1 MLRAEN
7 ITKSYVDRVLFAN
20 ISFDIGDRD
29 RIALIGPNGSGKTT
43 LFDIINGDTLP
54 DSGQIN
60 KRKDGTIGYLRQDI
74 NPGSK
79 NPLLEEV
86 EGASIEITEI
96 AKKMAVVHKG
106 LEDSDT
112 TNHDR
117 LLSQLG
123 DLQHSYE
130 LAGGYDVHHEA
141 QAILSGLGFKQTDY
155 ARPLSEFS
163 GGWLMRAELAKL
175 LLIKPDLL
183 LLDEPTNHLDLEA
196 QIWFEKYLASYR
208 GAVMLTSHDR
218 AFLNRV
224 VNKVLAIEPGE
235 VVLHHGNYDSYV
247 IAKQKKM
254 EQLEASAKR
263 QERQIEKET
272 KFINRFRSQ
281 ATKASVVQ
289 SRIKKLE
296 KIQTITIPR
305 TTKKIHFAFPEP
317 PHSGREVI
325 SLKHIQKAYGE
336 KVIYADLNLT
346 IERGDRVTLV
356 GPNGAGKTTLLKI
369 LAGVLPFEE
378 GERVLGT
385 GVVVAYYAQYVLDLL
400 KPENTVLEE
409 LARSAPNQLEQNL
422 RRILGGF
429 LFSGDDVRKTVAVLS
444 GGEKA
449 RVALAKILMQPS
461 NFLLMD
467 EPTNHLDIASR
478 EILADALEAYKGT
491 ICLITHDRTL
501 IQQTANKIIEIQAG
515 VPEIFPGDYAGYLY
529 RKEHGAPPPVEKQ
542 GKKQEAAQT
551 VPEEEEFDE
560 GRGWV
565 AVRQAPKKKPKPPAD
580 PKLALQKRLLQE
592 NKDVAKKLADNE
604 SQLVDLESQL
614 VEIETAFAKP
624 EFYKDS
630 EEVQTTMEKH
640 HQLKT
645 DIQRLTEEWEKLTL
659 ETERVNG
666 ALAEVQAK
674 G

>member
-1 MLRAEN
+1 LA
-7 ITKSYVDRVLFAN
+7 IY
-20 ISFDIGDRD
+20 
-29 RIALIGPNGSGKTT
+29 
-43 LFDIINGDTLP
+43 
-54 DSGQIN
+54 
-60 KRKDGTIGYLRQDI
+60 
-74 NPGSK
+74 
-79 NPLLEEV
+79 
-86 EGASIEITEI
+86 SIV
-96 AKKMAVVHKG
+96 M
-106 LEDSDT
+106 
-112 TNHDR
+112 N
-117 LLSQLG
+117 
-123 DLQHSYE
+123 

-336 KVIYADLNLT
+336 KIIYSDLNLT

-378 GERVLGT
+378 GERVLGA

-529 RKEHGAPPPVEKQ
+529 RKEHGAPPPVEK
-542 GKKQEAAQT
+542 KETKQEAAQT
-551 VPEEEEFDE
+551 VPEEEEFDD

-604 SQLVDLESQL
+604 ARLVDFESQL
-614 VEIETAFAKP
+614 AEIETAFAKP

-640 HQLKT
+640 HQLKA
-645 DIQRLTEEWEKLTL
+645 DIQHLTEEWEKLTL
-659 ETERVNG
+659 EAERVNG
-666 ALAEVQAK
+666 ALAEVQEK

>member
-43 LFDIINGDTLP
+43 LFDIINGNTLP
-54 DSGQIN
+54 DSGKII
-60 KRKDGTIGYLRQDI
+60 KSKDSTIGYLRQDI

-86 EGASIEITEI
+86 ESASTEITAI
-96 AKKMAVVHKG
+96 AEKMAVVHKG

-117 LLSQLG
+117 LLNQLG

-224 VNKVLAIEPGE
+224 VNKVLSIEPGE

-296 KIQTITIPR
+296 KIQVITIPR
-305 TTKKIHFAFPEP
+305 TTKKIHFTFPEP

-325 SLKHIQKAYGE
+325 TLKHIKKAYGE
-336 KVIYADLNLT
+336 KIIYSDLNLT
-346 IERGDRVTLV
+346 LERGDRVTLV

-369 LAGVLPFEE
+369 LAGVLPFEA

-515 VPEIFPGDYAGYLY
+515 VPEIFSGDYAGYLY
-529 RKEHGAPPPVEKQ
+529 RKEHGAPPPVEKEER
-542 GKKQEAAQT
+542 KQEAPQT
-551 VPEEEEFDE
+551 VQEEEEFDD

-565 AVRQAPKKKPKPPAD
+565 AVRQAPKKKQKPPAD
-580 PKLALQKRLLQE
+580 PKIALLKRMQQAS
-592 NKDVAKKLADNE
+592 KDVAEKLADNE
-604 SQLVDLESQL
+604 VRLAEFESQL
-614 VEIETAFAKP
+614 SEIETAFAKP

-630 EEVQTTMEKH
+630 EAVQATMEKH
-640 HQLKT
+640 HQLKA
-645 DIQRLTEEWEKLTL
+645 DIVHLTEEWEKLTL
-659 ETERVNG
+659 EAERING
-666 ALAEVQAK
+666 ELAEAEDK
-674 G
+674 

>member
-1 MLRAEN
+1 
-7 ITKSYVDRVLFAN
+7 
-20 ISFDIGDRD
+20 
-29 RIALIGPNGSGKTT
+29 
-43 LFDIINGDTLP
+43 
-54 DSGQIN
+54 
-60 KRKDGTIGYLRQDI
+60 
-74 NPGSK
+74 
-79 NPLLEEV
+79 
-86 EGASIEITEI
+86 
-96 AKKMAVVHKG
+96 
-106 LEDSDT
+106 
-112 TNHDR
+112 
-117 LLSQLG
+117 
-123 DLQHSYE
+123 
-130 LAGGYDVHHEA
+130 
-141 QAILSGLGFKQTDY
+141 
-155 ARPLSEFS
+155 
-163 GGWLMRAELAKL
+163 
-175 LLIKPDLL
+175 
-183 LLDEPTNHLDLEA
+183 
-196 QIWFEKYLASYR
+196 
-208 GAVMLTSHDR
+208 
-218 AFLNRV
+218 
-224 VNKVLAIEPGE
+224 
-235 VVLHHGNYDSYV
+235 
-247 IAKQKKM
+247 
-254 EQLEASAKR
+254 
-263 QERQIEKET
+263 
-272 KFINRFRSQ
+272 
-281 ATKASVVQ
+281 
-289 SRIKKLE
+289 
-296 KIQTITIPR
+296 
-305 TTKKIHFAFPEP
+305 
-317 PHSGREVI
+317 
-325 SLKHIQKAYGE
+325 
-336 KVIYADLNLT
+336 
-346 IERGDRVTLV
+346 VTLV

-378 GERVLGT
+378 GERVLGA

-529 RKEHGAPPPVEKQ
+529 RKEHGAPPIEK
-542 GKKQEAAQT
+542 KETKQEAAQT
-551 VPEEEEFDE
+551 VPEEEEFDD

-604 SQLVDLESQL
+604 AQLVDFESQL
-614 VEIETAFAKP
+614 AEIETAFAKP

-640 HQLKT
+640 HQLKSGYPASHGRMGKT
-645 DIQRLTEEWEKLTL
+645 DTGSRTNKWGIGGSTGEGVASLPSLPRHGIL
-659 ETERVNG
+659 
-666 ALAEVQAK
+666 
-674 G
+674 

>member
-43 LFDIINGDTLP
+43 LFDIIDGDTLP
-54 DSGQIN
+54 DSGKII
-60 KRKDGTIGYLRQDI
+60 KSKDGTIGYLRQDI

-86 EGASIEITEI
+86 EGASTEITAI
-96 AKKMAVVHKG
+96 AEKMAVVHKG

-325 SLKHIQKAYGE
+325 SLKHIKKAYGE
-336 KVIYADLNLT
+336 KIIYTDLNLT

-378 GERVLGT
+378 GERGLGA

-529 RKEHGAPPPVEKQ
+529 RKEHGAPPIEK
-542 GKKQEAAQT
+542 KETKQEAAQT
-551 VPEEEEFDE
+551 VPEEEEFDD

-604 SQLVDLESQL
+604 AQLVDFESQL
-614 VEIETAFAKP
+614 AEIETAFAKP

-645 DIQRLTEEWEKLTL
+645 DIQLLTEEWEKLTL
-659 ETERVNG
+659 EAERING
-666 ALAEVQAK
+666 ALAEVQEK
-674 G
+674 E